1 MAGEADVISVVD
13 ICGLCGL
20 DHEQIEA
27 IGEHEH
33 LPDVAAAA
41 LAAYLLHTEHGL
53 EKVRS
58 MIIDDIN
65 CALAQNRKAH
75 AAELLM
81 ALRHLHE
88 EHPGLKY
95 LS

>member
-1 MAGEADVISVVD
+1 VISIVD

-20 DHEQIEA
+20 DQEQIDA

-41 LAAYLLHTEHGL
+41 LAAYLLHMEHGL
-53 EKVRS
+53 ERVRD
-58 MIIDDIN
+58 MIVDDIKI
-65 CALAQNRKAH
+65 ALVQKRKGH

-81 ALRHLHE
+81 ALRHLYEKNPH
-88 EHPGLKY
+88 LR
-95 LS
+95 SV